1 MEGRVLVGFRLL
13 KMAALYMVIALA
25 GGIFMGMS
33 EDHTLATVHSHVAL
47 LGWTTMALTG
57 LVYIALPPLS
67 RSALS
72 KGHFWLHS
80 LGLPL
85 MMVSLGCYAYGYTA
99 AEPIIGLGSII
110 TFLALLLFA
119 VNVFRNAKG

>member
-1 MEGRVLVGFRLL
+1 METRALVGYRLL

-33 EDHTLATVHSHVAL
+33 NDHTLATVHSHVAL

-57 LVYIALPPLS
+57 LAYIALPPLS

-72 KGHFWLHS
+72 KGHFWLHN
-80 LGLPL
+80 LGLPI
-85 MMVSLGCYAYGYTA
+85 MIVSLGCYAYGYPA